1 MLPDQPFLP
10 MLSSLLQQL
19 GFQSGQFSRVPGG
32 DINQAFKVYK
42 GAQPYFIKINEAAAF
57 PGMMEKEAR
66 GLEALQKE
74 SLFKIPSVEAVG
86 EWEGIQYLVLE
97 WLPPIP
103 RQPDFWQRFGA
114 ALAHQHLLKQTAFG
128 WTEDNYIGRLPQSNR
143 THANWTDFYLQERIQ
158 PLVQVLVDRK
168 QFSKALPDR
177 LEKLRTVIQ
186 HEFPTEPPA
195 LLHGDLWSGNI
206 SCTGDGYPTIFDPAV
221 YAGHREMDIGMTQ
234 LFGGFDSSFI
244 EAYQHFYPLEH
255 NWRKRLPLTQLYPIL
270 VHAVLFGGQYVQEA
284 RSIIIRY

>member
-1 MLPDQPFLP
+1 MPDQPPIP

-19 GFQSGQFSRVPGG
+19 GLHPTRVSPVHGG
-32 DINQAFKVYK
+32 DINQAFKVFR
-42 GAQPYFIKINEAAAF
+42 GDQAFFIKINEAAAF

-66 GLEALQKE
+66 GLEALRKE
-74 SLFKIPSVEAVG
+74 SLFRIPAVEAVG
-86 EWEGIQYLVLE
+86 EWQGLQWLLLE

-114 ALAHQHLLKQTAFG
+114 ALAHQHLLRQTGFG

-143 THANWTDFYLQERIQ
+143 THANWTDFYLQERIR
-158 PLVQVLVDRK
+158 PLVQLLVDRK
-168 QFSKALPDR
+168 QFSTGLPDR
-177 LEKLRTVIQ
+177 LENLRTVIQ
-186 HEFPTEPPA
+186 QEFPTEPPA

-244 EAYQHFYPLEH
+244 EAYQHYYPLEH

-270 VHAVLFGGQYVQEA
+270 VHAVLFGGQYVNEA
-284 RSIIIRY
+284 RSIISGY

>member
-1 MLPDQPFLP
+1 MPDQPIIP

-19 GFQSGQFSRVPGG
+19 GLHPNRVSPVHGG
-32 DINQAFKVYK
+32 DINQAFKVFR
-42 GAQPYFIKINEAAAF
+42 GEQAFFIKINEAAAF

-66 GLEALQKE
+66 GLEALRKE
-74 SLFKIPSVEAVG
+74 RLFRIPAVEAVG
-86 EWEGIQYLVLE
+86 EWQGLQWLLLE
-97 WLPPIP
+97 WLTPTP
-103 RQPDFWQRFGA
+103 RQADFWKRFGE
-114 ALAHQHLLKQTAFG
+114 ALAHQHLLQQSAFG
-128 WTEDNYIGRLPQSNR
+128 WIEDNYIGRLPQSNR
-143 THANWTDFYLQERIQ
+143 THTNWADFYLQERIR
-158 PLVQVLVDRK
+158 PLVQVLVDTK
-168 QFSKALPDR
+168 QFSTEMLNR
-177 LEKLRTVIQ
+177 LDKLHTIIEN
-186 HEFPTEPPA
+186 EFSTEAPS

-244 EAYQHFYPLEH
+244 EAYQHYYPLEH

>member
-1 MLPDQPFLP
+1 
-10 MLSSLLQQL
+10 MLSSLIQQL
-19 GFQSGQFSRVPGG
+19 GLHPTRVSPVHGG
-32 DINQAFKVYK
+32 DINQAFKVFR
-42 GAQPYFIKINEAAAF
+42 GEQAFFIKINEAAAF

-74 SLFKIPSVEAVG
+74 SLFKIPKVDAVG
-86 EWEGIQYLVLE
+86 EWEGIQYLVLK
-97 WLPPIP
+97 WLAPAH
-103 RQPDFWQRFGA
+103 RQADFWQRFGA
-114 ALAHQHLLKQTAFG
+114 ALAHQHLQKQTAFG

-143 THANWTDFYLQERIQ
+143 TYANWTDFYLQERIR
-158 PLVQVLVDRK
+158 PLVQLLVDRK
-168 QFSKALPDR
+168 QFSTGLPDR

-186 HEFPTEPPA
+186 QEFPTEPPA

-244 EAYQHFYPLEH
+244 EAYQHYYPLENH
-255 NWRKRLPLTQLYPIL
+255 WRKRLPLTQLYPIL

-284 RSIIIRY
+284 RSIITSY